1 MEVTWS
7 EPITMLKWI
16 ILSGNSIFFPLETS
30 IIQSVWSLHLIII
43 LSNKVLKIFD
53 FNSHFHFI
61 TGTEVENNWLI
72 LISGKSKS
80 WLFLILGKPWQ
91 RSRIDN
97 KTEMIIGS
105 CYPNRFINDET
116 SLNRLVEASGAP
128 PMVNSCFSLLRKG
141 AKLVLIGKL
150 VSIYFIC
157 SLLVLFWFV
166 LFAGLPKSAIH
177 IENPLQNVIFKSI
190 TLTTVH
196 GRY

>member
-105 CYPNRFINDET
+105 CYPNRFINVYLWNLTEQIGG
-116 SLNRLVEASGAP
+116 SLRSSSNGQ
-128 PMVNSCFSLLRKG
+128 LL
-141 AKLVLIGKL
+141 
-150 VSIYFIC
+150 
-157 SLLVLFWFV
+157 LLSPQKRSQVGSYW
-166 LFAGLPKSAIH
+166 
-177 IENPLQNVIFKSI
+177 
-190 TLTTVH
+190 
-196 GRY
+196 